1 MFDTQTLK
9 KFEFLLLASSKEY
22 TGQTSGARRNS
33 KLGGGVEFVDYR
45 DYVYGDDLR
54 NLDWN
59 VYARLETPFIKQ
71 FQEEG
76 NLPVYCFL
84 DASRSMGA
92 DAAAKKFEYA
102 KNLVGALGY
111 ISLARFDSFG
121 VFTFADKLGP
131 TFPLARGKGRFLELA
146 RFLDGVAP
154 REGVTDANGSIREAL
169 AKIRKPGMALIVS
182 DCYDPNGLDASL
194 ERLLAR
200 RFDPVVLQIY
210 DESES
215 NPQDRGDYVFEDAE
229 SGATRTFTV
238 DENTLKQYRA
248 AFQNFIATVR
258 TSCVKRGVRFY
269 STSIGVPFE
278 TFLLNVTCDMTNRAV
293 K

>member
-76 NLPVYCFL
+76 DLPVYCFL
-84 DASRSMGA
+84 DASRSMDA
-92 DAAAKKFEYA
+92 DASAKKFEYA

-121 VFTFADKLGP
+121 VFTFADTLGP

-154 REGVTDANGSIREAL
+154 RAGVTDAN
-169 AKIRKPGMALIVS
+169 V
-182 DCYDPNGLDASL
+182 
-194 ERLLAR
+194 
-200 RFDPVVLQIY
+200 
-210 DESES
+210 
-215 NPQDRGDYVFEDAE
+215 
-229 SGATRTFTV
+229 
-238 DENTLKQYRA
+238 
-248 AFQNFIATVR
+248 
-258 TSCVKRGVRFY
+258 
-269 STSIGVPFE
+269 
-278 TFLLNVTCDMTNRAV
+278 
-293 K
+293 

>member
-1 MFDTQTLK
+1 MEGTVTAMRGRLFRILRAALPTAGLFACLAGCLTPEKAEKEADETAVGLATAYWREQTGSTN
-9 KFEFLLLASSKEY
+9 EFNVSRPLDVLTLRIALEAVR
-22 TGQTSGARRNS
+22 Q
-33 KLGGGVEFVDYR
+33 GVT
-45 DYVYGDDLR
+45 
-54 NLDWN
+54 N
-59 VYARLETPFIKQ
+59 AI
-71 FQEEG
+71 
-76 NLPVYCFL
+76 
-84 DASRSMGA
+84 
-92 DAAAKKFEYA
+92 
-102 KNLVGALGY
+102 
-111 ISLARFDSFG
+111 
-121 VFTFADKLGP
+121 
-131 TFPLARGKGRFLELA
+131 FPRI
-146 RFLDGVAP
+146 DGVAP
-154 REGVTDANGSIREAL
+154 LEGVTDANGSIRDAL
-169 AKIRKPGMALIVS
+169 AKIRKPGMALVVS

-238 DENTLKQYRA
+238 DENTLKRYRA
-248 AFQNFIATVR
+248 AFQNFIAMVR